1 MTRTT
6 APFQIDIPQA
16 DLDDLGDRL
25 ARTRWPDEL
34 PDVGWSRGV
43 PLGYLKQLA
52 DYWRD
57 GYDWRKHEA
66 ELNEFAQFTT
76 TIDGQN
82 IHFMHVRSP
91 EPHALPL
98 LLIHGWPYSVAD
110 FTGVIGALTNP
121 REHGGDP
128 ADAFHVVAPSD
139 PRLRILDT
147 VE

>member
-1 MTRTT
+1 MTTT
-6 APFQIDIPQA
+6 TTPFLIDIPQA

-43 PLGYLKQLA
+43 PLGYLKELA

-57 GYDWRKHEA
+57 GYDWRKYEA
-66 ELNEFAQFTT
+66 ELNEFSQFTT

-91 EPHALPL
+91 EPDALRAVAHPWL
-98 LLIHGWPYSVAD
+98 ALHGRGFHRRHRRVD
-110 FTGVIGALTNP
+110 
-121 REHGGDP
+121 EP
-128 ADAFHVVAPSD
+128 A
-139 PRLRILDT
+139 
-147 VE
+147 